1 MQKKNSL
8 IPNPKMTSLLVKFN
22 WLFPTELYIKLLFR
36 LRMGYKLNLKNPK
49 TFNEKLQWLK
59 LYGDK
64 PEFVNMV
71 DKALAKE
78 YVKPLIGEK
87 YIVPTYGVWNSPE
100 EIDFDSLPSQFVL
113 KTTDGGGS
121 VGVVICTDKNS
132 INKEEIIS
140 KLKSALKQDIYGV
153 LRERP
158 YKFIK
163 KRILAEQY
171 LSDDT
176 TSVKGDLNDYK
187 FYCFNGKVTYCEVIT
202 GRHTKKQI
210 DFFDLDWNHLPFTF
224 QGREFADNQVQKP
237 ECFSEMV
244 DIADKLCKGL
254 PYSRIDMYVV
264 QGKVYFGEI
273 TFFPASGFRG
283 FSPEEWNIR
292 LGDMITLPNSKIEIK
307 NYGTD

>member
-1 MQKKNSL
+1 MKTQQSKS
-8 IPNPKMTSLLVKFN
+8 KMNKWLLSFIMKYN
-22 WLFPTELYIKLLFR
+22 QLFPSRLYIKLLFR

-59 LYGDK
+59 LYDNK
-64 PEFVNMV
+64 PEYTNMV

-78 YVKPLIGEK
+78 YVKPIIGEK
-87 YIVPTYGVWNSPE
+87 YVVPTYGVWDTPE
-100 EIDFDSLPSQFVL
+100 EVDFDVLPEQFVL

-121 VGVVICTDKNS
+121 LGVIICTDKTKM
-132 INKEEIIS
+132 NKNEVVS
-140 KLKSALKQDIYGV
+140 KLHQVMKQDIYGK
-153 LRERP
+153 LREQP
-158 YKFIK
+158 YKNIK

-187 FYCFNGKVTYCEVIT
+187 FYCFNGNVTFCEVIT
-202 GRHTKKQI
+202 GRHTNKQI
-210 DFFDLDWNHLPFTF
+210 DFFDLDWKHQPFTF
-224 QGREFADNQVQKP
+224 QGRTFADNQVQKP
-237 ECFSEMV
+237 ECFDEMIE
-244 DIADKLCKGL
+244 IADKLCKDK

-283 FSPEEWNIR
+283 FSPDEWNNK
-292 LGDMITLPNSKIEIK
+292 LGDMIQLPLKRK
-307 NYGTD
+307 